1 MIGNQRLTTHTL
13 PVIWVDAILLFTLC
27 EWVFLSLKSA
37 KAPEALSF
45 VDVSLG
51 LLPGFLLMVAVR
63 LATPPDV
70 PIEVFAFFAL
80 AGLAHALD
88 FQRRYRQNKHY

>member
-1 MIGNQRLTTHTL
+1 
-13 PVIWVDAILLFTLC
+13 
-27 EWVFLSLKSA
+27 
-37 KAPEALSF
+37 
-45 VDVSLG
+45 
-51 LLPGFLLMVAVR
+51 LLMVAVR

-88 FQRRYRQNKHY
+88 FQRRYRQNKHK